1 MLEVVVAPLELETR
15 PLEQVLTEDE
25 RRRAAAF
32 AFDRDRR
39 RFIVARARL
48 RQLLGERVGAAP
60 ESVELIYKA
69 NGKPELAP
77 GHSRDLRF
85 NVAHSGELAVYA
97 FADGAEV
104 GIDVE
109 ALREFEDADAIAA
122 RAFSPAEHQAYRAF
136 GFFYCWTRKE
146 AYLKALGIGLGEGLR
161 VLDTSCLPRGWRV
174 ESFAPMPG
182 FVAALAVGERGV
194 PA

>member
-15 PLEQVLTEDE
+15 PPEHVLPEDE

-39 RFIVARARL
+39 RFIAARARL
-48 RQLLGERVGAAP
+48 RQLLGERLGAAP
-60 ESVELIYKA
+60 ASVELVYRA

-77 GHSRDLRF
+77 GHWRDLRF

-122 RAFSPAEHQAYRAF
+122 RVFSPGEHQAYRAF

-146 AYLKALGIGLGEGLR
+146 AYLKALGLGLGEDLR
-161 VLDTSCLPRGWRV
+161 ALDTSRLPRGWRV
-174 ESFAPMPG
+174 ESFAPVPG
-182 FVAALAVGERGV
+182 FVAALAVRERG
-194 PA
+194 AAA